1 MTYIEFFDREAVENI
16 CTSFVARADR
26 VIFVGPEKNLMQKSI
41 PRYEKIF
48 ADREISVKL
57 EYVAVQRDDLDDR
70 VKKISAIIDR
80 RTGEDEEFVFDLT
93 GGDDLCLV
101 AMGIVYERYKDLGIQ
116 MHRINLRNN
125 KIADCDGDGNVIS
138 EDDTPQLSIVDCV
151 RAYGGDVVF
160 ESPDMEGTPVWDM
173 TEDFENDI
181 RSMWKIFRQIFGG
194 VSIGSWNKQIKVLEA
209 LEACGTQ
216 DGLTT
221 SVSIDRLKRELDK
234 ENEEYAF
241 IKSVV
246 RKIGEQG
253 LAKIAEEDGRLVAT
267 YKNGQVKRCLTKA
280 GQALEMIVYLFVREA
295 TEKDGTPVYNDVMN
309 GVYIDW
315 DGDIHGSGEFVE
327 TENEI
332 DVMMMHG
339 AVPVFVSCKNGR
351 VEMEELY
358 KLESVASRFGG
369 RYARKILVA
378 TSLGN
383 SVFAAYFRQRAADM
397 KIDLLE
403 PMRMTDAAFKAELAH
418 AWNYIT
424 KREPPVSNDHGGWKT
439 AAAEK
444 NKKEDIAA
452 QDASGNSGPQESEK
466 DLMQVYRRGIA
477 CRDGF
482 GEAADRERGVSL
494 ITEAAEA
501 GLPEA
506 MKELCAMYRGGAG
519 VSPDLQKALYWAQ
532 KRADRSAELYG
543 PEAPQTLYALN
554 DLGALYCASGNS
566 EKAVELL
573 EKSSVQTWNVLG
585 ATHPQTLEALN
596 GLAYAYGKA
605 GNRQKEIAV
614 YELVYNQ
621 RKTAFGEAQPDTVA
635 ALNSFA
641 GAAESAGD
649 REKATQLREKAY
661 RLSVEAY
668 GEKHPETLAAM
679 RNLADLYEEAGDL
692 PKSAE
697 LNENVLA
704 LRQEA
709 LGENHPD
716 VWRLMDRL
724 ADMYVRTGNGKRALE
739 LYEKAYAL
747 ESAALGEDH
756 PDAVKLLR
764 ILADQCSG
772 SGSDKRALAL
782 KEKLYALQCRTLG
795 AAHPDTETTRG
806 ELKKAYVRRWKFI
819 KRLRLAKKPRAAAVR

>member
-16 CTSFVARADR
+16 CTSFVSRADR
-26 VIFVGPEKNLMQKSI
+26 VIFVGPEKNLMEKSI
-41 PRYEKIF
+41 ARYEKIF

-57 EYVAVQRDDLDDR
+57 EYVAVKRDDLDDR

-80 RTGEDEEFVFDLT
+80 RNGEDEEFMFDLT

-101 AMGIVYERYKDLGIQ
+101 AMGIVFERYKDQGIQ

-138 EDDTPQLSIVDCV
+138 ENDVPQISIVDCV

-160 ESPDMEGTPVWDM
+160 ETPDITGTPVWDM
-173 TEDFENDI
+173 TEDFKNDI
-181 RSMWKIFRQIFGG
+181 RSMWKIFRQIYGG

-221 SVSIDRLKRELDK
+221 SVPIDKLKRELGK
-234 ENEEYAF
+234 ESEEYAF

-246 RKIGEQG
+246 RKIGEFG
-253 LAKIAEEDGRLVAT
+253 LANIAEEDGRLVAT

-295 TEKDGTPVYNDVMN
+295 AETDGTPVYNDVLN

-315 DGDIHGSGEFVE
+315 DGDIHGSDEVVE

-424 KREPPVSNDHGGWKT
+424 KSEIPVPNDRGGWK
-439 AAAEK
+439 AAEKEK
-444 NKKEDIAA
+444 NKKENQTA
-452 QDASGNSGPQESEK
+452 QAEAGKSGRQES
-466 DLMQVYRRGIA
+466 DNDPRRVYLQGVA
-477 CRDGF
+477 CRDGV
-482 GEAADRERGVSL
+482 GAAADPERGVSL
-494 ITEAAEA
+494 ITAAAEA

-519 VSPDLQKALYWAQ
+519 VSPDLQKALFWAQ
-532 KRADRSAELYG
+532 KCADRSAELYG
-543 PEAPQTLYALN
+543 KEAPETLDALN
-554 DLGALYCASGNS
+554 GLAVLHCASGNS

-585 ATHPQTLEALN
+585 ATHPKTLEALN
-596 GLAYAYGKA
+596 DLAFAYGKS
-605 GNRQKEIAV
+605 GNLPKELAV

-621 RKTAFGEAQPDTVA
+621 QVKAFGEGHPDTLA
-635 ALNSFA
+635 ALTSFA
-641 GAAESAGD
+641 GAAERSGD
-649 REKATQLREKAY
+649 REKAMQLREKAY
-661 RLSVEAY
+661 RLRVETH
-668 GEKHPETLAAM
+668 GEKHPATVAALSS
-679 RNLADLYEEAGDL
+679 LADLYEEAGDL

-724 ADMYVRTGNGKRALE
+724 AGVYVRTGNGIRALE

-747 ESAALGEDH
+747 ESAALGEEH
-756 PDAVKLLR
+756 PDAVKLLQN
-764 ILADQCSG
+764 LAHCCGESG
-772 SGSDKRALAL
+772 KGKRALAL

-795 AAHPDTETTRG
+795 TAHPDTEATRG
-806 ELKKAYVRRWKFI
+806 ELKQAYFRRWKFL
-819 KRLRLAKKPRAAAVR
+819 KGLRLGRKPCENAAA